1 VTGTIRI
8 AVDIGGTFTDGVAED
23 ARDGRIWVGKC
34 LTTPADPGEG
44 VSTVIAQLLARMVE
58 TDAGL
63 GAAAVRD
70 VVHATTLVTN
80 TLIERRGARVA
91 LVVTAGTED
100 APDIAREVRYDLYD
114 LEIELPMPLVP
125 PGLRAALPE
134 RIGPGGVV
142 LHGVTE
148 SDLAGTADAVRR
160 MEPEAVAVC
169 LLHAYA
175 NDVHERA
182 VERALRAV
190 MPQVA
195 ISLSSRVAPEMR
207 EFERMSTASANAYVQ
222 PLMTRYLSELER
234 RLRDA
239 GIPGALRIMLSSGGF
254 GDAQAAAASP
264 IQLLESGPAAGVLSA
279 VNTGQAAGERQVLAF
294 DMGGTTAKACVVT
307 DAEPTI
313 IRAFE
318 AARVRRFKKG
328 SGLPM
333 LVPSVDLIEIGAG
346 GGSLASVSAVGTLA
360 VGPQSAGAMPGPV
373 SYGLGGT
380 QPTVTDADLMLG
392 YLDPDRFLGGEMKLD
407 RSAAERAFAA
417 LGERLG
423 GIAALDAAWGVTS
436 VVNEMMAGAA
446 RVHIAEKGFD
456 PRRFTMVATGGAG
469 PVHAVDVARRLRIGR
484 VLCPLA
490 AGAGS
495 CLGLLAAAPR
505 AERALARRSPLGGID
520 WAELRMALAPLKDE
534 AARELEAAGAD
545 PATAEWA
552 FSLDMRYAGQGH
564 NVDVV
569 LPWAEPGP
577 ALTAPVSAAFDAR
590 YRHLYGALV
599 PDAAAEVVTWR
610 VVGRAPRAVR
620 LFRWADGRDTTT
632 HTEPRT
638 RRAIFLP
645 AERRFAE
652 APVYDRYALAPGTTL
667 DGPLVLE
674 ERESTVIVPMPAKVT
689 ILPDL
694 TVRIDLEGD
703 AS

>member
-1 VTGTIRI
+1 VSPSIRI

-23 ARDGRIWVGKC
+23 SRDGRIWVGKC
-34 LTTPADPGEG
+34 LTTPEDPGEG
-44 VSTVIAQLLARMVE
+44 VSTVVAQLLARIAA

-70 VVHATTLVTN
+70 VVHATTLVSN
-80 TLIERRGARVA
+80 TLIERKGARIA
-91 LVVTAGTED
+91 LVVTRGTAD

-114 LEIELPMPLVP
+114 LEIELPEPLVP
-125 PGLRAALPE
+125 AERRLELDE
-134 RIGPGGVV
+134 RIGAGGVV
-142 LHGVTE
+142 LRPVAASG
-148 SDLAGTADAVRR
+148 LAALADAVHA
-160 MEPEAVAVC
+160 MAPDAVAVC

-175 NDVHERA
+175 NDAHERA
-182 VERALRAV
+182 VEAALRAAL
-190 MPQVA
+190 PGLA
-195 ISLSSRVAPEMR
+195 ISLSARVAPEMR
-207 EFERMSTASANAYVQ
+207 EYERMSTTAANAYVQ
-222 PLMTRYLSELER
+222 PLMARYLGALER

-239 GIPGALRIMLSSGGF
+239 GIPGALRVMLSSGGF
-254 GDAQAAAASP
+254 GGVGAAAAAP

-279 VNTGQAAGERQVLAF
+279 VNTGEAAGERQILAF

-307 DAEPTI
+307 DAEPTVV
-313 IRAFE
+313 RGFE

-328 SGLPM
+328 SGLPI

-346 GGSLASVSAVGTLA
+346 GGSIAAVSAVGTLA
-360 VGPQSAGAMPGPV
+360 VGPHSAGAVPGPV
-373 SYGLGGT
+373 SYGRGGT
-380 QPTVTDADLMLG
+380 EPTVTDADLMLG
-392 YLDPDRFLGGEMKLD
+392 YLDAERFLGGEMRLD
-407 RSAAERAFAA
+407 RGAAEAAFAA
-417 LGERLG
+417 LGARLG
-423 GIAALDAAWGVTS
+423 VPALDAAWGVCS
-436 VVNEMMAGAA
+436 VVNETMAGAA

-505 AERALARRSPLGGID
+505 AERALARRSLLAEVDWPGLAAALGPLR
-520 WAELRMALAPLKDE
+520 AEAE
-534 AARELEAAGAD
+534 RELAAAGAD
-545 PATAEWA
+545 PQDAEWA

-577 ALTAPVSAAFDAR
+577 LLRDRMGAGFDAR

-599 PDAAAEVVTWR
+599 PDAEVEVVTWR
-610 VVGRAPRAVR
+610 LIGRAPRATR
-620 LFRWADGRDTTT
+620 LFRWADGRAGRPGTA
-632 HTEPRT
+632 PRT
-638 RRAIFLP
+638 RRPIFLP

-652 APVYDRYALAPGTTL
+652 APVYDRYALPPGTAL

-674 ERESTVIVPMPAKVT
+674 ERESTVVVPVPACVA

-694 TVRIDLEGD
+694 TVRIDLEG
-703 AS
+703 AAP